1 MTTGMKNK
9 LREDFNAESS
19 KTQINSQATRKLV
32 QMMDGFLRDKY
43 DDNMIPFCSFPVKYY
58 VV

>member
-32 QMMDGFLRDKY
+32 QMMDGFLRDIQGMVFY
-43 DDNMIPFCSFPVKYY
+43 NASQEFV
-58 VV
+58 